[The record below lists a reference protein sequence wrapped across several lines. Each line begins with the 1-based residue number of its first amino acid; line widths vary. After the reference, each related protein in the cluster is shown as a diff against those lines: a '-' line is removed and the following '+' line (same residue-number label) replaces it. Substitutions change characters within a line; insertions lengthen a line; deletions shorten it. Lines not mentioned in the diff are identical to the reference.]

1 MEQLRDAVTLPLPPQ
16 TLQATVPLPPQVG
29 QVALPAPPA
38 VDVVVSA
45 AVVEV
50 VDDPVGL
57 VVTVVLVPVSPAG
70 TEVVVTGGGGPPTY
84 PIREA
89 TTSPPSS
96 STAAVPQ
103 PHNEITTATNKT
115 TAGNSGGHPA
125 GIASHCQDQKPVL
138 AANLVPL
145 SLFMYFTPQII
156 NGVSSASS
164 SAAASWEPPA
174 PSVTSKAST
183 LVAPLIGSGAG
194 GAKGAPAPLITAA
207 NAAASCPA
215 V

>member
-89 TTSPPSS
+89 TTSSS

-115 TAGNSGGHPA
+115 TAGNSGHPA
-125 GIASHCQDQKPVL
+125 GIASHCQDQNQYCSQLGPSISVHVL
-138 AANLVPL
+138 HL
-145 SLFMYFTPQII
+145 TI